1 MTTTSLT
8 PYTVDVVFC
17 IDVTSSMTPYL
28 AQVKKLA
35 LNFSENFEAKM
46 ISSGKTIEN
55 LRARIVWFRDL
66 EIGDD
71 AIGGSPFYTL
81 PDQQAQF
88 AETMESLSASGG
100 GTYPESSLE
109 GLWRAMNSEW
119 QTSGSRRRHIIVL
132 ATDDTAHP
140 LGKFPYELPQVP
152 FQTPKNIV
160 EFQKRWGM
168 PGMDEHA
175 LMDKNARRLVL
186 FAPDKE
192 PWPSIGDNWANTL
205 YVPSSAGSGVDEVT
219 VDQILIRLTAS
230 V

>member
-1 MTTTSLT
+1 MTTTSFT

-46 ISSGKTIEN
+46 ISSGRTIEN

-66 EIGDD
+66 ETGDD
-71 AIGGSPFYTL
+71 AIGASPFYTL

-119 QTSGSRRRHIIVL
+119 QTAGSRRRHIILL
-132 ATDDTAHP
+132 ATDDGAHP
-140 LGKFPYELPQVP
+140 LGKFPYELPQVAFP
-152 FQTPKNIV
+152 TPKNNV
-160 EFQKRWGM
+160 ELQKRWGM

-186 FAPDKE
+186 FAPDKD
-192 PWPSIGDNWANTL
+192 PWPSIGDNWANAI
-205 YVPSSAGSGVDEVT
+205 YRPSSAGSGIHEIEI
-219 VDQILIRLTAS
+219 DQILTVLAES